1 MLFALADCNSFYASC
16 ETAFKPFLR
25 GRPVIVLSNNDGCV
39 VARSREAKQ
48 LGIAM
53 GAPFFQIREFCRIN
67 RVAVF
72 SSNYAL
78 YGDMSQR
85 VMQTLA
91 SAVPE
96 IEQYSIDEAFLNLTG
111 MRNVTTAFAESI
123 VDRVKLWTGI
133 PISIGIAPT
142 RTLAKVANRQAKMDG
157 VKTCL
162 LLDESKRIDVL
173 KRFPVEE
180 VWGVGRQLSVKLE
193 RMGIRSAF
201 DLAQQDPVQI
211 RKRFTVIQE
220 AMVRELNGES
230 CLGNQQSPPTAK
242 SIQTSRSFG
251 KPRYEFDAL
260 SSAISTFVSRA
271 AEKLREQGQV
281 ARAVDVYIRTSPF
294 RPVAQ
299 YSASTVVPLGRPTSD
314 TLLLTQAALDGLAK
328 IFQPN
333 FAYQKAGIILLDLS
347 SAAVNSAQLTFFD
360 DPEELEHRAGLMK
373 TLDRLNEKFGRSAV
387 YTGIQLLDD
396 SWKSVQQNTSPRY
409 TTEWDDLPVAK

>member
-1 MLFALADCNSFYASC
+1 
-16 ETAFKPFLR
+16 
-25 GRPVIVLSNNDGCV
+25 
-39 VARSREAKQ
+39 
-48 LGIAM
+48 M
-53 GAPFFQIREFCRIN
+53 GAPFFQIREFCRAN

-91 SAVPE
+91 STVPE

-157 VKTCL
+157 MKTCL

-193 RMGIRSAF
+193 RMGIQSAF

-220 AMVRELNGES
+220 AMVRELNGET

-333 FAYQKAGIILLDLS
+333 YAYQKAGIILIDLS
-347 SAAVNSAQLTFFD
+347 SAAVNRAQLTFFD
-360 DPEELEHRAGLMK
+360 DPEELERRAGLMK
-373 TLDRLNEKFGRSAV
+373 TLDRLNEKFGRSSV
-387 YTGIQLLDD
+387 MTGTQLLDD
-396 SWKSVQQNTSPRY
+396 SWKSVQQNSSPRY

>member
-53 GAPFFQIREFCRIN
+53 GAPFFQIREFCRAN

-91 SAVPE
+91 STVPE

-111 MRNVTTAFAESI
+111 MRNVTSQFAESI

-142 RTLAKVANRQAKMDG
+142 RTLAKVANRQAKMEG

-193 RMGIRSAF
+193 RMGIRSAY

-251 KPRYEFDAL
+251 KPRYELSAL
-260 SSAISTFVSRA
+260 ESAISTFVSRA

-314 TLLLTQAALDGLAK
+314 TLLLTQAALDGLGK

-333 FAYQKAGIILLDLS
+333 YAYQKAGIILIDLS

-360 DPEELEHRAGLMK
+360 DPEKLERRAGLMK

-387 YTGIQLLDD
+387 LTGIGFT
-396 SWKSVQQNTSPRY
+396 SQNSALMSGIASY
-409 TTEWDDLPVAK
+409 